1 MPTNLS
7 KAELATILSALD
19 GQPRNPA
26 NRDKALV
33 AIGKRAA
40 GLGLTTDAILEAA
53 PGLLDGRLSPVD
65 WLTEI
70 TEGERATAG
79 TAEVVT
85 TDKGDV
91 EAEVEKQQDAA
102 EPTAP
107 EQAPKP
113 QTRAN
118 TKQAQLIAMLRRPEG
133 ADLDEIAEATGWQK
147 HTIRGAI
154 SGALKKKLGL
164 EITSTKDDQGRRIYR
179 IT

>member
-7 KAELATILSALD
+7 KTDLATILSALD

-26 NRDKALV
+26 NRDKALA
-33 AIGKRAA
+33 AIGKRAT

-53 PGLLDGRLSPVD
+53 PGLLDGRLSPAD
-65 WLTEI
+65 WLAEI
-70 TEGERATAG
+70 TEDDGETAG
-79 TAEVVT
+79 PAEAVAA
-85 TDKGDV
+85 V
-91 EAEVEKQQDAA
+91 EAEAA
-102 EPTAP
+102 EQAAP
-107 EQAPKP
+107 EHAPKP
-113 QTRAN
+113 QPRDG
-118 TKQAQLIAMLRRPEG
+118 TKQATLIALLRRKDG

-164 EITSTKDDQGRRIYR
+164 EVTSTKNGEGRRIYR

>member
-26 NRDKALV
+26 NRDKALA
-33 AIGKRAA
+33 AIGKRAT

-53 PGLLDGRLSPVD
+53 PGLLDGRLSPAD
-65 WLTEI
+65 WLAEI
-70 TEGERATAG
+70 TEGERVA
-79 TAEVVT
+79 V
-85 TDKGDV
+85 DV

-102 EPTAP
+102 EPAASG
-107 EQAPKP
+107 QAPKSQP
-113 QTRAN
+113 RDG
-118 TKQAQLIAMLRRPEG
+118 TKQATLIALLRSKDG

-164 EITSTKDDQGRRIYR
+164 QVTSTKDGQGRRVYR